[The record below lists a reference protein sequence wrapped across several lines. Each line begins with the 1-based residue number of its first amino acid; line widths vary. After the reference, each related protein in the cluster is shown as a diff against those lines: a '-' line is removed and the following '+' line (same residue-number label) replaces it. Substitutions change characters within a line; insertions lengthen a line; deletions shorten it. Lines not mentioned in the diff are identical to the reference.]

1 MANTTIT
8 GLPAATTPLAG
19 TEVVP
24 IVQGGVTKQ
33 VAVSNIGGGGSGSVI
48 SVATGAG
55 LTGGPI
61 TSSGTISLA
70 ATSVAPGSY
79 TNTNLTVDAYGRIT
93 AASAG
98 TSTVTSVSGTAN
110 EITSS
115 GSSTVTLSLPAAL
128 TFTGKTVTG
137 GTFTG
142 GTINNTSV
150 GATTPSTG
158 AFTTFTTG
166 TGQITT
172 APTSANDLVNKSYVD
187 SIAAGLTFH
196 AACNLATTTAL
207 PTVTYSNGSSG
218 VGATLT
224 ASANGALSVDSV
236 TPSIGDRILVKN
248 QASALQNGVYTVT
261 TVGDGSTPFLLTRA
275 TDMNTSGSGYNQINA
290 GNYFLIT
297 AGTVNTNTS
306 WVQTTA
312 LPITVGST
320 SLVFSQFSSG
330 ATAYGAGTGLSLLA
344 NQFSITNTAVT
355 AGNYGSGSQV
365 PTYSVNARGQLT
377 AAANTN
383 IAIAGSQITS
393 GTVAIVNGGTGTNS
407 QQGAINALAGAV
419 TSGSFLR
426 GNGTNVSMSTIQA
439 TDVPTLNQNTTGNA
453 ANVTGIVAIA
463 NGGTGQNTKAAGFNA
478 LSPITSTGDL
488 VIGTGTN
495 VSGRLPI
502 SATAGYVLTSTGT
515 TATWQAPSG
524 AGVASVSVTAPV
536 VDTGTASV
544 PNIGVNSSSAN
555 TVNYLVRRDGSGNFS
570 AGNITASQYTID
582 TNYNL
587 ALSASNPTIS
597 FDSTDFLSYDRT
609 ANQYNFQIGGSGV
622 LALNATALQ
631 SFKPIRIQGSTSGY
645 VGFAA
650 QATAG
655 TTTYT
660 WPTSATADYFLKT
673 DASGNLSWAAAGGG
687 GGTPGGSDT
696 QIQFNNATA
705 FGGASNL
712 TTDGSTYFQVGGA
725 TPLRFADSDSS
736 NYVAFKAPTTVGTN
750 VTWTLPSADGGSG
763 QFLSTNGSG
772 TLSWATASGGS
783 SGPILESQIVIS
795 QNYTL
800 TSNTNGFSVGPVSV
814 ATGYAV
820 TVPTGQ
826 AWVVAVY

>member
-24 IVQGGVTKQ
+24 IVQSGVTKQ
-33 VAVSNIGGGGSGSVI
+33 VAVSAIGGSGSGTVTSI
-48 SVATGAG
+48 VAGTG
-55 LTGGPI
+55 LSGGTI
-61 TSSGTISLA
+61 TTSGTISLA

-98 TSTVTSVSGTAN
+98 TSTVTSVTGTAN

-142 GTINNTSV
+142 GTINNASV
-150 GATTPSTG
+150 GATVPATG
-158 AFTTFTTG
+158 AFTSFTTG

-172 APTSANDLVNKSYVD
+172 APSSANDLVNKSYVD

-196 AACNLATTTAL
+196 AACNLATTAAL

-224 ASANGALSVDSV
+224 ASANGALTVDSV
-236 TPSIGDRILVKN
+236 AATVGNRILVKD

-312 LPITVGST
+312 LPITVGTT

-330 ATAYGAGTGLSLLA
+330 ATAYTAGTGLSLLT
-344 NQFSITNTAVT
+344 NQFSISTTAVT
-355 AGNYGSGSQV
+355 AGSYGSGSQV
-365 PTYSVNARGQLT
+365 PTFAVNARGQLT
-377 AAANTN
+377 SATNTS

-393 GTVAIVNGGTGTNS
+393 GTVAIVNGGTGANS

-426 GNGTNVSMSTIQA
+426 GNGTNVLMSTIQA

-453 ANVTGIVAIA
+453 ANVTGTVAIA
-463 NGGTGQNTKAAGFNA
+463 NGGTGQNSKANAFNA
-478 LSPITSTGDL
+478 LSPITTTGDL

-502 SATAGYVLTSTGT
+502 SATVGHVLTSTGT
-515 TATWQAPSG
+515 TATWQAPTASG
-524 AGVASVSVTAPV
+524 VTSVSVTAPV
-536 VDTGTASV
+536 TDPGSASV
-544 PNIGVNSSSAN
+544 PNIGVNAASAN
-555 TVNYLVRRDGSGNFS
+555 TNNYLVQRDGSGNFS
-570 AGNITASQYTID
+570 ASNITASQYTVD
-582 TNYNL
+582 TNYYLTL
-587 ALSASNPTIS
+587 AASNPTVS
-597 FDSTDFLSYDRT
+597 FDTNDFLSYDRT

-622 LALNATALQ
+622 LASNATALQ

-660 WPTSATADYFLKT
+660 WPTAPIVDYFLKT

-687 GGTPGGSDT
+687 GTPGGSDT
-696 QIQFNNATA
+696 QIQFNNSSS

-736 NYVAFKAPTTVGTN
+736 NYVAFKSPTTVSTN

-820 TVPTGQ
+820 TVGTGQ